1 MCHCEL
7 ISSYHTC
14 VPGRWPLLMPGV
26 LAQATTPAAG
36 HSLWPAASRATGR
49 SGFSEN
55 VLHEPGTSSNL
66 HSTVVLRHNKKVF
79 KCLGFYYV
87 ACPLPVAF
95 WCLTGFI
102 LFSLH
107 ITQLLMWQISAT
119 LLIAVSAIQPVLAP
133 V

>member
-7 ISSYHTC
+7 ISSSHTR
-14 VPGRWPLLMPGV
+14 VPGRRPLLMPGV
-26 LAQATTPAAG
+26 LAQAITPAAD
-36 HSLWPAASRATGR
+36 HSLWPAASRAMGR

-66 HSTVVLRHNKKVF
+66 HSTVILGHSRKVF
-79 KCLGFYYV
+79 KCLGFYYM

-107 ITQLLMWQISAT
+107 ITQLLTWQMSAT
-119 LLIAVSAIQPVLAP
+119 LLIAVSATQPVLAP